1 MHTSII
7 VSIIAI
13 AFGIF
18 MINLWLNFD
27 RLVSSHEQ
35 IYPIGKRI
43 HQMLSGICIANH
55 RDMSVLLGIIQSQTT
70 VFVELDN
77 VKKLANRLNITQYRA
92 AAILNCAIPRGARYR
107 WVVING
113 EITMAVNKSL
123 LSTKQNLTTA

>member
-7 VSIIAI
+7 VSIVAI

-27 RLVSSHEQ
+27 RLVNSHEQ

-92 AAILNCAIPRGARYR
+92 AAILNCAIPKGACYT
-107 WVVING
+107 WVVVDGI
-113 EITMAVNKSL
+113 ITLKMNKAL
-123 LSTKQNLTTA
+123 LTIVSTPLTA

>member
-27 RLVSSHEQ
+27 RLVNSHEK

-55 RDMSVLLGIIQSQTT
+55 RHKPHSSGVKQSQPT
-70 VFVELDN
+70 VHVKREN
-77 VKKLANRLNITQYRA
+77 VKKLANKMNITQYRA
-92 AAILNCAIPRGARYR
+92 AAILNCAIPRGACYR

-123 LSTKQNLTTA
+123 LSTKQNLITA

>member
-1 MHTSII
+1 MHTSIV
-7 VSIIAI
+7 VSIVAI

-27 RLVSSHEQ
+27 RLVNSHEK

-43 HQMLSGICIANH
+43 HQMLS
-55 RDMSVLLGIIQSQTT
+55 VLLGVIQSQTT

-92 AAILNCAIPRGARYR
+92 AAILNCAIPRGACYR

-123 LSTKQNLTTA
+123 LSTKQNLITA